1 MLTLSPDHDSKT
13 GRRSPPGSAVDFR
26 LHTACDHALCRTA
39 MPLTSFFSF
48 AATSL
53 GHLCS
58 VTTRAQLAR
67 QFPRIYP
74 ALPPAARR
82 QLIAEPLR

>member
-53 GHLCS
+53 GLLCS

-67 QFPRIYP
+67 QFQESI
-74 ALPPAARR
+74 
-82 QLIAEPLR
+82 QLCLLQRAGS